1 MSSASGNQLSIQF
14 YKDQVTKLESEV
26 AELQAKIKKMLND
39 HKSSMD
45 QLTGHQHEADSLKD
59 KVTEQSLK
67 VNELKKTINRHE
79 DTIAQLENTKA
90 ICYAQIERLK

>member
-45 QLTGHQHEADSLKD
+45 
-59 KVTEQSLK
+59 
-67 VNELKKTINRHE
+67 
-79 DTIAQLENTKA
+79 
-90 ICYAQIERLK
+90 